1 MRTISIS
8 NNNLNKLIDSINGA
22 CVGLAKVLE
31 KPNYSKDEYIQAI
44 NKLGTRVNDFFKVIK
59 VDHDNTMKSYTISM
73 LETRTMRI
81 TKDKETKTETVKVL
95 SGSGFR
101 KWFKTELMAKYAI
114 DFKTTNDKNNAKSP
128 SKKELEAKIKELE
141 AKLAAK

>member
-31 KPNYSKDEYIQAI
+31 KPNYSKDEYTQAI
-44 NKLGTRVNDFFKVIK
+44 NKLGTRVNDFYKVIK
-59 VDHDNTMKSYTISM
+59 VDHDNTMKSHTISM
-73 LETRTMRI
+73 LEVRTMRI
-81 TKDKETKTETVKVL
+81 TKDKESKTEMVKVL

-101 KWFKTELMAKYAI
+101 KWFKTELMSKYAI
-114 DFKTTNDKNNAKSP
+114 EFKATNDKTKGP
-128 SKKELEAKIKELE
+128 SKKELEAKVKELE

>member
-8 NNNLNKLIDSINGA
+8 NIMLNKLIDSINGA

-31 KPNYSKDEYIQAI
+31 KPNYSKDEYTQAI

-73 LETRTMRI
+73 LEIRTMRI

-114 DFKTTNDKNNAKSP
+114 DFKATNDKTKGP

>member
-8 NNNLNKLIDSINGA
+8 NNMLNKLIDSINGA
-22 CVGLAKVLE
+22 CIGLAKVLE
-31 KPNYSKDEYIQAI
+31 KPNYSKDEYTQAI

-73 LETRTMRI
+73 LEIRTMRI
-81 TKDKETKTETVKVL
+81 TKDKESKTETVKVL

-114 DFKTTNDKNNAKSP
+114 DFKTTNDKNTKSP